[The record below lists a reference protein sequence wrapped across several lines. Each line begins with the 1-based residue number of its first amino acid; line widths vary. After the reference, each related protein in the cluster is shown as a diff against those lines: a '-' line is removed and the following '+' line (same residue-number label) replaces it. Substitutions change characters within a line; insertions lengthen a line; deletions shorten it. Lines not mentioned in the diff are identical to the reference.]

1 MGKVEDYNRKQAQKY
16 GWDPSWFGCQFFNEE
31 LTMAIARF
39 QRANNLAADGMC
51 GPGTYRVLWTDR
63 EQWVDGEVETVQFG
77 QAIIYNGNEI
87 PIMWDKVLTW
97 NEKGGK
103 KAGDGKYSSYAGKPA
118 RNPKF
123 FVTHWDVCLSSSSCY
138 RVLEKRGISV
148 HFGIDNDGTI
158 FQWLDLQHAAWHA
171 GGRSWN
177 HSSVGVE
184 MSNAHDLKYQSWYKK
199 NVGAERPVITDA
211 MCHGMKM
218 KPFTG
223 FYDVQLDAL
232 AALWEAVSF
241 ACDIPL
247 ELPKAANT
255 VDRDCKQNEFEGFC
269 NHYHLTERKID
280 CAGLDNEAVM
290 AKAVQLRQK
299 RMELR

>member
-1 MGKVEDYNRKQAQKY
+1 MNAEDYNKKQASMY
-16 GWDPSWFGCQFFNEE
+16 NWDPSWFGCQFFNKE
-31 LTMAIARF
+31 LTQAITKF
-39 QRANNLAADGMC
+39 QRKNNLIADGKC

-63 EQWVDGEVETVQFG
+63 EQWVDGQVETVHYK

-87 PIMWDKVLTW
+87 PILWDKVLTW
-97 NEKGGK
+97 NEKGGR
-103 KAGDGKYSSYAGKPA
+103 KAGDGHYSSYAGKDP
-118 RNPKF
+118 RQPKF
-123 FVTHWDVCLSSSSCY
+123 FVTHWDVCLSSSSCFK
-138 RVLEKRGISV
+138 VLENRGISV

-158 FQWLDLQHAAWHA
+158 YQWLDLQHAGWHA

-184 MSNAHDLKYQSWYKK
+184 MSNAHALKYQSWYEKK
-199 NVGAERPVITDA
+199 GHGARPVISDA
-211 MCHGMKM
+211 RCHGSPL

-223 FYDVQLDAL
+223 FYDVQIDAL

-247 ELPKAANT
+247 KLPKASNT
-255 VDRDCKQNEFEGFC
+255 VDRDCKQNEFYGFC

-280 CAGLDNEAVM
+280 CAGLDNELVLE
-290 AKAVQLRQK
+290 KAL
-299 RMELR
+299 ELKWQRESL